1 MSLKLRK
8 DLWLRSLAIL
18 LMFIG
23 TTVKMAADV
32 ASQTTFTSGSV
43 TNGTSGTLGEYI
55 TYTSYKGDGTTNPVI
70 NTNRIRLYKPSSGK
84 TTGGYITF
92 TAKEGATI
100 TKVVVGSNNAT
111 SAVYKIDDA
120 ARTTTDVQI
129 AAGGVITIPDLS
141 ATTVSVY

>member
-1 MSLKLRK
+1 
-8 DLWLRSLAIL
+8 
-18 LMFIG
+18 MFTG
-23 TTVKMAADV
+23 TAKMAADDV
-32 ASQTTFTSGSV
+32 ASQTTFTSGSS

-100 TKVVVGSNNAT
+100 TKSW
-111 SAVYKIDDA
+111 
-120 ARTTTDVQI
+120 
-129 AAGGVITIPDLS
+129 
-141 ATTVSVY
+141 